1 MRICAIFNAWSDM
14 PELLAKSILNIKPV
28 VDGIIVICSDWSY
41 SGVFKEFPIRSLPQ
55 DNVKYV
61 YANPSY
67 GEAAKRNLGLEEA
80 RKWKYTHFIMSDCD
94 ELYRREDVIL
104 DKELLKDNPNIN
116 GLVCRVKILFAKPT
130 LTCDDHTLV
139 PYIHKLKNTTKTGN
153 FRNYPF
159 AYDSDGGAHID
170 PTRRLNYE
178 DGIQMS
184 DTIMHHASWIRT
196 DYELKIANSP
206 AVRNLRKSTIL
217 EDLKNAAPG
226 YYCKFYRKT
235 LHECENIFN
244 I

>member
-1 MRICAIFNAWSDM
+1 MRLVMIYCSWGDSTD
-14 PELLAKSILNIKPV
+14 LLAKSIANHKPV
-28 VDGIIVICSDWSY
+28 VDGIIVVYSDFSY
-41 SGVFKEFPIRSLPQ
+41 RGEFLEFPLNELPQ
-55 DNVKYV
+55 DGVRYV
-61 YANPSY
+61 RADPSY
-67 GEAAKRNLGLEEA
+67 SETDKRNLGLNEA
-80 RKWKYTHFIMSDCD
+80 RRFQYTDFILADND
-94 ELYRREDVIL
+94 EFYRQEDVRL
-104 DKELLKDNPNIN
+104 DRLYLESNPLVN
-116 GLVCRVKILFAKPT
+116 GLVCRVKVLFAKPT

-139 PYIHKLKNTTKTGN
+139 LYIHKLTSRTKAGN

-159 AYDSDGGAHID
+159 AYDENGAHID

-184 DTIMHHASWIRT
+184 DTIMYHASWIRK
-196 DYELKIANSP
+196 DFELKIANSP

-244 I
+244 L

>member
-1 MRICAIFNAWSDM
+1 M

-28 VDGIIVICSDWSY
+28 VDGIIVVYSDFSY
-41 SGVFKEFPIRSLPQ
+41 IGNFKEFPLNELPQ
-55 DNVKYV
+55 DGVRYV
-61 YANPSY
+61 RADPSHN
-67 GEAAKRNLGLEEA
+67 ETSKRNLGLDEA
-80 RKWKYTHFIMSDCD
+80 RRFKYTDFINLDCD
-94 ELYRREDVIL
+94 EFYRQEDVIRDRAYL
-104 DKELLKDNPNIN
+104 ESNPSVK
-116 GLVCRVKILFAKPT
+116 GLVCRLKVLFAKPT

-139 PYIHKLKNTTKTGN
+139 PYIHKLTSRTKAGN

-159 AYDSDGGAHID
+159 AYDDDGGAHID

-184 DTIMHHASWIRT
+184 DTIMYHASWIRK
-196 DYELKIANSP
+196 DFELKIANSP

-217 EDLKNAAPG
+217 EDLKNACPG

-244 I
+244 L

>member
-1 MRICAIFNAWSDM
+1 MKLVALYNAWGDC
-14 PELLAKSILNIKPV
+14 PQLLAKSILNIKPV
-28 VDGIIVICSDWSY
+28 VDGTIVIYSDYSY
-41 SGVFKEFPIRSLPQ
+41 SNNYLEFPLNELPH

-61 YANPSY
+61 RADPSHN
-67 GEAAKRNLGLEEA
+67 ETSKRNLGLEMA
-80 RKWKYTHFIMSDCD
+80 RKAGYTHFIMSDCD
-94 ELYRREDVIL
+94 ELYRQEDVIR
-104 DKELLKDNPNIN
+104 DKDLLENNPGLN
-116 GLVCRVKILFAKPT
+116 GLVCRVKVLFAKPT

-139 PYIHKLKNTTKTGN
+139 PYIHKLKNTTRTGN
-153 FRNYPF
+153 FRDYPF
-159 AYDSDGGAHID
+159 AYDDNGAHID

-184 DTIMHHASWIRT
+184 DTIMYHASWIRT
-196 DYELKIANSP
+196 DYELKIANSI

-244 I
+244 L

>member
-1 MRICAIFNAWSDM
+1 MKLVACYNAWSDC
-14 PELLAKSILNIKPV
+14 PELLTKSILNIKPV

-41 SGVFKEFPIRSLPQ
+41 SGTFKEFPIRDLPQ

-61 YANPSY
+61 YANPSHN
-67 GEAAKRNLGLEEA
+67 ETSKRNLGLDEA
-80 RKWKYTHFIMSDCD
+80 RKAGYTHFLMIDGD
-94 ELYRREDVIL
+94 EYYRQEDVI
-104 DKELLKDNPNIN
+104 KDRAFLEDRHDIN
-116 GLVCRVKILFAKPT
+116 GLVCRTKVLFAKPT

-139 PYIHKLKNTTKTGN
+139 PYIHKLTSRTKAGN

-159 AYDSDGGAHID
+159 AYDENGAHID

-184 DTIMHHASWIRT
+184 DTIMYHASWIRK
-196 DYELKIANSP
+196 DFELKIANSP

-217 EDLKNAAPG
+217 EDLKNACPG

-244 I
+244 L